1 MIEKIQYSLADLE
14 RVACTIIQLMD
25 AHKVFTFTGDVGSG
39 KTTLIKAI
47 LKNLG
52 YLDAVSS
59 PTYSIVNTYIIED
72 KGIIINHFD
81 LYRVKNQIDLYEV
94 GLVEYLHGNQ
104 FCFIEWPDIAIDLIE
119 EGYIEIQ
126 INNLNFDSHNT
137 ERELTITTFQQ

>member
-1 MIEKIQYSLADLE
+1 
-14 RVACTIIQLMD
+14 MD
-25 AHKVFTFTGDVGSG
+25 TQKVFIFKGDVGSG

-59 PTYSIVNTYIIED
+59 PTYSIVNTYIIDD
-72 KGIIINHFD
+72 KGIIVNHFD
-81 LYRVKNQIDLYEV
+81 LYRVKNQIDLYDV

-119 EGYIEIQ
+119 DGYIEIQ
-126 INNLNFDSHNT
+126 INNINFDSQNT

>member
-1 MIEKIQYSLADLE
+1 MIEKIQYSLDDLE

-25 AHKVFTFTGDVGSG
+25 TQKVFIFKGDVGSG

-59 PTYSIVNTYIIED
+59 PTYSIVNTYIIDD
-72 KGIIINHFD
+72 KGIIVNHFD
-81 LYRVKNQIDLYEV
+81 LYRVKNQIDLYDV

-119 EGYIEIQ
+119 DGYIEIQ
-126 INNLNFDSHNT
+126 INNLNFDSQNT